1 MKSILWALDKIVDF
15 GAYLAGLLLL
25 IMILVISLETV
36 LRYFFNHTMMGVTE
50 LTEYGLMWFTL
61 LGAAWV
67 LRYDRHISIDVVKG
81 LLKGKQKIAFEL
93 AINLLCLIIVG
104 VVVYY
109 SGKEVIKEYIKH
121 SYMYSVLEL
130 PKYLIMLALPIGFF
144 MLFYEFLKKV
154 CSKLEVLLN

>member
-1 MKSILWALDKIVDF
+1 MKIILSVLDRMVDI
-15 GAYLAGLLLL
+15 GAYLAGMILF
-25 IMILVISLETV
+25 IMIMVISLETV

-61 LGAAWV
+61 FGAAWV
-67 LRYDRHISIDVVKG
+67 LRYDRHISIDVVRS
-81 LLKGKQKIAFEL
+81 LLHGKQKIALEL
-93 AINLLCLIIVG
+93 AINLLCLAVVG

-109 SGKEVIKEYIKH
+109 SGKEVLKEYAKQ

-130 PKYLIMLALPIGFF
+130 PKYLIMMAIPIGFL

-154 CSKLEVLLN
+154 CNRLHALLD